1 MQEKNLLDPK
11 SLSDD
16 ELKIYNNEY
25 QRRYRIKNPD
35 KAREA
40 LKRYWKKQ
48 IDGIWHDPK
57 KE

>member
-1 MQEKNLLDPK
+1 MQEKNLLDPR

-16 ELKIYNNEY
+16 ELKLCNNEY

-48 IDGIWHDPK
+48 IDAVCHDPK

>member
-11 SLSDD
+11 SLTD
-16 ELKIYNNEY
+16 EDLKIYVNEY
-25 QRRYRIKNPD
+25 QRRYRLKNPG

-48 IDGIWHDPK
+48 IDAVWPEK
-57 KE
+57 KG

>member
-48 IDGIWHDPK
+48 IDAVCHDPK

>member
-1 MQEKNLLDPK
+1 MQEKNLLDPR

-16 ELKIYNNEY
+16 ELKLCNNEY
-25 QRRYRIKNPD
+25 QRRYRLKNPD

-48 IDGIWHDPK
+48 IDGVWPEK
-57 KE
+57 KGE

>member
-1 MQEKNLLDPK
+1 MQEKNFLDPR

-16 ELKIYNNEY
+16 ELKIFNNEY

-48 IDGIWHDPK
+48 IDTVWHDPK

>member
-1 MQEKNLLDPK
+1 MEEKKLLDPK
-11 SLSDD
+11 TLSDD

-57 KE
+57 GE

>member
-11 SLSDD
+11 SLTDE
-16 ELKIYNNEY
+16 ELKIYVNEY
-25 QRRYRIKNPD
+25 QRRYRLKNPD

-48 IDGIWHDPK
+48 IDAVWPEK
-57 KE
+57 K

>member
-11 SLSDD
+11 TLSDD
-16 ELKIYNNEY
+16 ELKMYNNEY

-48 IDGIWHDPK
+48 IDAVCHDPK